1 MSLEG
6 WSEECGAGIEGGRNK
21 RERRGQEWRPEAQIL
36 DGMKFRQE
44 DPEEGVEMGEVQR
57 M

>member
-6 WSEECGAGIEGGRNK
+6 WSEERGAGIEGGRNE
-21 RERRGQEWRPEAQIL
+21 RERGGQERGSESEVL
-36 DGMKFRQE
+36 DGVKFRQE
-44 DPEEGVEMGEVQR
+44 DPEEGPEMGEVQR